1 MFTVLCDELCFEERE
16 SEKRETLQNLRTK
29 PVTVTRGKV
38 VGSAI
43 YRCYKSSRGLKWNK
57 FEEK

>member
-1 MFTVLCDELCFEERE
+1 MFCEERE